1 MDPLADVMDV
11 SRVRGALLA
20 NVRAGAPWG
29 LGLPQSP
36 GASFHALTSG
46 TAWLRVEGAEPLQLM
61 PGDLLLL
68 PTGIPHRLSSAPD
81 GPCRPF
87 DRSVK
92 EELMTPDGD
101 LLLEGD
107 GAVTTIVCAG
117 YDYDHEVAQS
127 LLSLL
132 PPVLHVPADPVQGAK
147 IGAVVALL
155 ASELGTRDAGAR
167 AAVARLIDLLLI
179 QAVRAWSA
187 NAPVEPPSW
196 LRALNDPVIARALAA
211 LHGRPAEPWTIESL
225 AAEVHVSR
233 ATLARRFAE
242 LVGEPPLT
250 YLTRWRMD
258 LAARRLKDTTEPVEA
273 IARAVGYTSE
283 YSFNRAFS
291 RHRGQPPGRY
301 RRAA

>member
-1 MDPLADVMDV
+1 
-11 SRVRGALLA
+11 
-20 NVRAGAPWG
+20 
-29 LGLPQSP
+29 
-36 GASFHALTSG
+36 
-46 TAWLRVEGAEPLQLM
+46 
-61 PGDLLLL
+61 
-68 PTGIPHRLSSAPD
+68 
-81 GPCRPF
+81 
-87 DRSVK
+87 
-92 EELMTPDGD
+92 MTPDGD

-107 GAVTTIVCAG
+107 GALTTIVCAG
-117 YDYDHEVAQS
+117 YDYDQDVAQS

-132 PPVLHVPADPVQGAK
+132 PPVLHVPGEPVQGAK

-155 ASELGTRDAGAR
+155 AAELGTRDAGAR

-187 NAPVEPPSW
+187 AATDERPSW

-211 LHGRPAEPWTIESL
+211 LHDRPGEPWTIQAL
-225 AAEVHVSR
+225 ASEVHLSR
-233 ATLARRFAE
+233 ATLARRFAH

-258 LAARRLKDTTEPVEA
+258 LAARQLKDTTEPVEA

-283 YSFNRAFS
+283 YAFSRAFS

>member
-1 MDPLADVMDV
+1 MT
-11 SRVRGALLA
+11 S
-20 NVRAGAPWG
+20 NVPSKLTGAPWG
-29 LGLPQSP
+29 LDLPQSP

-46 TAWLRVEGAEPLQLM
+46 TAWLRVEGVEPLQLM

-81 GPCRPF
+81 QPCRPF
-87 DRSVK
+87 DHSVN

-101 LLLEGD
+101 LRLEGN

-117 YDYDHEVAQS
+117 YDYDQEVAQS

-132 PPVLHVPADPVQGAK
+132 PRVLHVPADPVQGAK
-147 IGAVVALL
+147 IAAVVALL
-155 ASELGTRDAGAR
+155 AAELGTRDAGAR
-167 AAVARLIDLLLI
+167 AAVDRLIDLLLI

-187 NAPVEPPSW
+187 SAAGGPPSW
-196 LRALNDPVIARALAA
+196 LRALNDPVVARALAV
-211 LHGRPAEPWTIESL
+211 LHERPAEAWTIQGL
-225 AAEVHVSR
+225 AAEVHLSR

-273 IARAVGYTSE
+273 IAHAVGYTSE
-283 YSFNRAFS
+283 YAFNRAFS